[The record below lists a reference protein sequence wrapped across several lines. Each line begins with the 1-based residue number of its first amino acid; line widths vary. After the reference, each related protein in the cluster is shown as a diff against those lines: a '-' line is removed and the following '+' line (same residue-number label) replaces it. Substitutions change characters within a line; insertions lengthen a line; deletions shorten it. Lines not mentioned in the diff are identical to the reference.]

1 MTVKELIEA
10 LKQIDENKK
19 VVVQFRD
26 EREDYPGQD
35 ETIREKQYAIMYL
48 QGKEN
53 KRER

>member
-19 VVVQFRD
+19 VVIQFRD

-35 ETIREKQYAIMYL
+35 ENIYL
-48 QGKEN
+48 DEFEN
-53 KRER
+53 VVVL

>member
-19 VVVQFRD
+19 VVIQFRN

-35 ETIREKQYAIMYL
+35 EVIYL
-48 QGKEN
+48 DEFEN
-53 KRER
+53 VVVL